1 MRNEPPPKSHAH
13 GVPPHEHSQSIME
26 LLRSHFN
33 RGNEEDEDE
42 EEEGEKGHLSQKTLL
57 RDPSGLGL
65 DRANGVVWKTGC
77 PGKGSA
83 EHWRDESD
91 REGAGEGKAINRAI
105 EDRRCGR
112 DMKEAVNSWTLY
124 YMVMYLRRE

>member
-1 MRNEPPPKSHAH
+1 MSHPEISCARRSTSRNTRRASWNFCEAIST
-13 GVPPHEHSQSIME
+13 
-26 LLRSHFN
+26 
-33 RGNEEDEDE
+33 EEMKKKKMKTKKKR
-42 EEEGEKGHLSQKTLL
+42 GEKGHLSQKTLL

-112 DMKEAVNSWTLY
+112 DMKEAVNSWTLLLHGER
-124 YMVMYLRRE
+124 VHF